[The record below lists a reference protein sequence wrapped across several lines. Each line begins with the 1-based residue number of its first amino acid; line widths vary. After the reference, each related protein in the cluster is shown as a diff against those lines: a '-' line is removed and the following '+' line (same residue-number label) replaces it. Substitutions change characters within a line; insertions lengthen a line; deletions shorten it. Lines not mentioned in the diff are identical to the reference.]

1 MELALLG
8 ELLNDK
14 VAAVILRWL
23 GEKRG
28 DVGEGAT
35 KPPRPSIMRELMTS
49 SLHKHFLKQDVCIS
63 SRFWFWFCPRT
74 GAANRINGLFPLFF
88 FLVLERMQ
96 ITHKQKF
103 TQQKTLFRCTNA
115 PLKVKE
121 KQICNNQLKP

>member
-63 SRFWFWFCPRT
+63 SRFWFCPRT
-74 GAANRINGLFPLFF
+74 GAANRINGLFNFF
-88 FLVLERMQ
+88 FFFFCFRENADYTETEIHTAKDPFSLHKCTFKSERKANM
-96 ITHKQKF
+96 
-103 TQQKTLFRCTNA
+103 
-115 PLKVKE
+115 
-121 KQICNNQLKP
+121 